1 MLSNLLNKCILQV
14 LKVGRTITLTHATL
28 RIRLVDFVAGSLEE
42 HGAIAI
48 EATSAT
54 ATNLTLLYNEHA
66 KMIIIA

>member
-1 MLSNLLNKCILQV
+1 M
-14 LKVGRTITLTHATL
+14 GRTITLTHATL